1 MEVMARRFHN
11 VWYQGI
17 WGAIAC
23 IAVVCAAAGRDVFAM
38 PNLRAQCFANEDPA
52 ALEACRSYVAE
63 SRFNSSDII
72 RLGRELEKQSLFKNA
87 VVVYEQG
94 LRSRPESNELRQ
106 RLQMAESL
114 RNEAAKE
121 STTPD
126 PDARAKRL
134 AKIACT
140 QLEGARALEACQ
152 RATALD
158 PDNATLY
165 ERLGAVLT
173 GLGRDAEASQAYQ
186 NARRLG
192 RVNAG
197 STGSVQATARP
208 EQGVPSKPSAEA
220 VPSDSAAVSA
230 PAGKAPLS
238 SSSRESNTLNIQLQM
253 LDQLRKEG
261 LISVE
266 EYKERRAKL
275 LDTVFTAQP
284 ISIPEQPARMDDD
297 RTVLADVKLGNFY
310 ALVIGNDD
318 YKNIPKLKSAI
329 VDAKAVGTLL
339 EKEYGFRVTSL
350 FNASRYQILSAL
362 SGFRTKLSER
372 DSFLIYYA
380 GHGELDTDIQRGY
393 WLPIDA
399 EAKNSANWLSTTAI
413 LDEVHAIK
421 ALHVL
426 VISDSC
432 FSASLVRRGLVELD
446 RANDQ
451 SNSDRHALIRRLAKK
466 RSRTILTSGGLEP
479 VLDSGGGQHSVFAK
493 ALLNTLH
500 ENQGLMEGT
509 RLFQKLRELVVYNAD
524 QTPEYAPAEKAGH
537 EGGDFIFVRQR

>member
-1 MEVMARRFHN
+1 MWRRFHD

-17 WGAIAC
+17 WCAIAR
-23 IAVVCAAAGRDVFAM
+23 IAVVCVAAGVDVFAAS
-38 PNLRAQCFANEDPA
+38 NLREQCFANKAPA
-52 ALEACRSYVAE
+52 AQEACRSYVEE
-63 SRFNSSDII
+63 SRFKVSDII
-72 RLGRELEKQSLFKNA
+72 SLGRELEQKSLFENA
-87 VVVYEQG
+87 VVVYKQG
-94 LRSRPESNELRQ
+94 LRYYPESKELRQ
-106 RLQMAESL
+106 QLQMAESFQ
-114 RNEAAKE
+114 NEAARQN
-121 STTPD
+121 TTPD
-126 PDARAKRL
+126 TGARAKRF
-134 AKIACT
+134 ANIQCT
-140 QLEGARALEACQ
+140 QLQGAKALEACRQ
-152 RATALD
+152 ALALD

-165 ERLGAVLT
+165 ERLGDVLT
-173 GLGRDAEASQAYQ
+173 GLGRGAEASQAYQ

-208 EQGVPSKPSAEA
+208 EPGAPSKPSTEA
-220 VPSDSAAVSA
+220 VPLDSAAVSA

-253 LDQLRKEG
+253 LDNLRKEG

-329 VDAKAVGTLL
+329 VDAKAIGTLL

-413 LDEVHAIK
+413 LDEVHGIK

-426 VISDSC
+426 VVSDSC
-432 FSASLVRRGLVELD
+432 FSASLVRRGLVEFD

-451 SNSDRHALIRRLAKK
+451 STSDRHALIRRLAKK

-493 ALLNTLH
+493 ALLNTLY
-500 ENQGLMEGT
+500 ENQGIMEGT
-509 RLFQKLRELVVYNAD
+509 RLFQKLRELIVYNAD
-524 QTPEYAPAEKAGH
+524 QTPEYAPAEKSGH